1 VIKSFRDWL
10 EHRTGLGKFIDM
22 MLLEHIP
29 GGAKWRYVW
38 GSALAFVFT
47 LQLVTGVLLMTAYS
61 PSDTTAW
68 SSVYY
73 IQYEMDF
80 GWLIRGLHHFGSQT
94 MVILLGVH
102 MLQVVIAGA
111 HLKPREVNWWLGL
124 GLMGVVL
131 AMSLTGY
138 LLPWDQKGYWATQ
151 VATNIAGG
159 LPEIGPWLRKTI
171 VGGPEYGNHTLTRFF
186 GLHVAILP
194 GILILLLVAHLVVF
208 RRHGVTHPPQAKG
221 EGWFWPD
228 QAFRDMV
235 VSMLI
240 FGIMLG
246 LVLWGWGSKQ
256 EVKNADGSP
265 AQRTLYDKVAHA
277 GKDGRGANLDSPA
290 DPDRPYPARPEW
302 YFLFLF
308 QLLKYF
314 EGNKVLIGTVIIPNG
329 VILLLA
335 LLPIFGYGR
344 MRKFGHILGIVVVST
359 VLIGAAVLT
368 ILAIAEDRSDSEKA
382 KTFRKEVATAEK
394 LATRAI
400 QAAGDG
406 IPENGP
412 RYLLRRDPMTQ
423 GWRLFKTNCASCHS
437 AIGREEE
444 ETKPGEK
451 PKTTAADLADFGTK
465 EWVKGMLTEP
475 EGPKFFGNTQL
486 KGGKMVGWVKA
497 RQAEAA
503 NSAKKKAEWDA
514 DVELISEWLGNSP
527 RGEPKEPAKKDA
539 YAKGL
544 AAFENRCKECHTYN
558 EPDAEPSD
566 GPDLTGFGDAEYLR
580 NMIVNPHGPKRYG
593 KNNRM
598 PIFRNLDG
606 PLADFTREQIQQETK
621 ELPDEAKKVN
631 DLSDIDRELIIR
643 WILKDYR
650 VVFGGDVVSAPPK
663 K

>member
-1 VIKSFRDWL
+1 VITAFRNWI
-10 EHRTGLGKFIDM
+10 EHRTGISKLINL

-47 LQLVTGVLLMTAYS
+47 VQMVTGILLMTAYS

-80 GWLIRGLHHFGSQT
+80 GWLIRGLHHFGSQM

-111 HLKPREVNWWLGL
+111 QLKPREINWWLGL

-131 AMSLTGY
+131 ALSLTGY

-159 LPEIGPWLRKTI
+159 LPGIGPWLRKVI

-186 GLHVAILP
+186 ALHVAILP
-194 GILILLLVAHLVVF
+194 GLLIVLVIAHLAVF
-208 RRHGVTHPPQAKG
+208 RRHGITHPPKAQG

-228 QAFRDMV
+228 QAFKDMV
-235 VSMLI
+235 ISMII
-240 FGIMLG
+240 FGLMLG
-246 LVLWGWGSKQ
+246 LVIWGWGSKQ
-256 EVKNADGSP
+256 EQKNADGTKIE
-265 AQRTLYDKVAHA
+265 RTTYDKIAHA

-329 VILLLA
+329 VIFLLA
-335 LLPIFGYGR
+335 LLPLFGYGR
-344 MRKFGHILGIVVVST
+344 MRKFGHIAGVVVVAS
-359 VLIGAAVLT
+359 VLLGAAVLT
-368 ILAIAEDRSDSEKA
+368 MLAVAEDRGSSEKA
-382 KTFRKEVATAEK
+382 KTFRDEVEHADK
-394 LATRAI
+394 LASRSI
-400 QAAGDG
+400 DLAAQG
-406 IPENGP
+406 IPEAGP
-412 RYLLRRDPMTQ
+412 RYLLRRDPKTQ
-423 GWRLFKTNCASCHS
+423 GIDLFKVNCASCHTC
-437 AIGREEE
+437 GDDCKND
-444 ETKPGEK
+444 KP
-451 PKTTAADLADFGTK
+451 TAGDLSNFGSK
-465 EWVKGMLTEP
+465 EWVKGILTEP
-475 EGPKFFGNTQL
+475 DNARFLGATHL
-486 KGGKMVGWVKA
+486 KGGKMVAWVKA

-503 NSAKKKAEWDA
+503 KNEKRKQSWEE
-514 DVELISEWLGNSP
+514 DVELISEWLSQAP
-527 RGEPKEPAKKDA
+527 RGEPKDPARKSA
-539 YAKGL
+539 YEKGL
-544 AAFENRCKECHTYN
+544 DAFKNRCAECHTYDDPTG
-558 EPDAEPSD
+558 EAAD
-566 GPDLTGFGDAEYLR
+566 GPDLTGFGDADYLR
-580 NMIVNPHGPKRYG
+580 NMIVNPHGAKRYG

-598 PIFRNLDG
+598 PIFRNLEG
-606 PLADFTREQIQQETK
+606 PLGGFAKEQVIQETK
-621 ELPDEAKKVN
+621 DVGDEARKLN
-631 DLSDIDRELIIR
+631 HLSDIDRELIIR
-643 WILKDYR
+643 WLLKDYR
-650 VVFGGDVVSAPPK
+650 VVFGGDAISTPPK